1 MLGVDFK
8 SAVLILFYQRFSLNQ
23 MTLRKIT
30 IDKSVRYVPKNEKPK
45 EKEIKPNKV
54 KAGSLHPEQNKK
66 PSQNN
71 KKFLVNISTSGFTTL
86 TN

>member
-1 MLGVDFK
+1 
-8 SAVLILFYQRFSLNQ
+8 

-30 IDKSVRYVPKNEKPK
+30 IDNSVRYIPVIEKTK
-45 EKEIKPNKV
+45 ERDNK
-54 KAGSLHPEQNKK
+54 QNKK

-71 KKFLVNISTSGFTTL
+71 KKFLKNISASGFKYI

>member
-1 MLGVDFK
+1 
-8 SAVLILFYQRFSLNQ
+8 

-30 IDKSVRYVPKNEKPK
+30 IDNSVRYIPITERTK
-45 EKEIKPNKV
+45 EKEIKSKTI
-54 KAGSLHPEQNKK
+54 KAGSLPRKQNKK

-71 KKFLVNISTSGFTTL
+71 KRFLKKISASGFTTL